1 MSVDPASVDPASVHP
16 TSVVEDGASIGE
28 GCTVGPFCH
37 VGANVTL
44 GEGCELVSHVSVRGR
59 TTIGAGSRL
68 FPHCSVG
75 GEPQFIGYDGT
86 LTDLVIGERCVVRE
100 GASISTGIPQF
111 GGVTRIGDDCMI
123 LANAHV
129 AHDCQLG
136 NNVVLVNACELGGHV
151 HIDDRAFISSNV
163 LIHQHTRIGRNA
175 FVGGGTPLKQDV
187 IPFGMADGNPARLQ
201 GLNVIGMRRSGLSG
215 EAIRRT
221 RAAYRIMFGGDVTL
235 QEGVQQVEAE
245 FSDVPTVMSL
255 VEFIRARG
263 DRPILAPERTARRD
277 P

>member
-1 MSVDPASVDPASVHP
+1 MSVQATSVHP
-16 TSVVEDGASIGE
+16 TSVIEDGASIGE
-28 GCTVGPFCH
+28 GSTVGPFCH

-59 TTIGAGSRL
+59 TSVGAGSRL

-129 AHDCQLG
+129 AHDCQIG
-136 NNVVLVNACELGGHV
+136 SNVVLVNACELGGHV
-151 HIDDRAFISSNV
+151 HIADRAFISSNV

-235 QEGVQQVEAE
+235 AEGVSHVEAE

-263 DRPILAPERTARRD
+263 DRPILAPERTTRRD
-277 P
+277 